1 MSDFKPENYNS
12 LSPYIMVEGAQ
23 KFADFAQ
30 AVFAAEELR
39 KFKREDGSIMH
50 LEIRID
56 DTVIMVSDATDDYPA
71 NANIL
76 HVYVPD
82 ADATYKKAIDIGCEG
97 LEAPNHQ
104 EGDPDKRGSFL
115 DFAGNYW
122 SVSTQVNS

>member
-1 MSDFKPENYNS
+1 MNDFKPQNYNS

-23 KFADFAQ
+23 EFSDLLQ
-30 AVFAAEELR
+30 NVFGAEELR
-39 KFKREDGSIMH
+39 KFEREDGSIMH
-50 LEIRID
+50 LELRID

-82 ADATYKKAIDIGCEG
+82 ADATYQKAIDAGCEP
-97 LEAPNHQ
+97 LEAPEHKD
-104 EGDPDKRGSFL
+104 GDPDKRGAFL

-122 SVSTQVNS
+122 SVSTQV